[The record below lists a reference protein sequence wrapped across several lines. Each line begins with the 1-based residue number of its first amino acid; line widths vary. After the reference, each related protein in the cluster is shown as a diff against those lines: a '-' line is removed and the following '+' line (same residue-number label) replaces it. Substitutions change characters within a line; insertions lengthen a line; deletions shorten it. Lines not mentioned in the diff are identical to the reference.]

1 VAGVA
6 GTPAFA
12 MSDRRL
18 AVLALALVAGI
29 AAAVIVET
37 LAGRETPAVNFLDD
51 NGIDASGLV

>member
-1 VAGVA
+1 MAGVA
-6 GTPAFA
+6 GTPASA
-12 MSDRRL
+12 MSDRAIL
-18 AVLALALVAGI
+18 AIALVAGI